1 MRMNKRQIT
10 TYSGFNLVEM
20 LVAGVI
26 LSASVVTVGAIS
38 THSLNATHINRQ
50 YEQAASVVDK
60 ILRMIDYTGIDAFL
74 EKGQTEGYE
83 EDIKP
88 GYQWR
93 VTTQYLEVDRL
104 YRVTITVTWMDR
116 GRMRQ
121 ITVDTELDGIGSLV
135 MMSTHEPSN

>member
-1 MRMNKRQIT
+1 MNNKRT
-10 TYSGFNLVEM
+10 TIEAGFSLVEM

-38 THSLNATHINRQ
+38 TRSLDATRSNRQ
-50 YEQAASVVDK
+50 VEQAVALIDRL
-60 ILRMIDYTGIDAFL
+60 LRIIDDTGIDAFL

-93 VTTQYLEVDRL
+93 VTTQYLEVDQL
-104 YRVTITVTWMDR
+104 YRVTVTVTWRDR
-116 GRMRQ
+116 GRVRQ
-121 ITVDTELDGIGSLV
+121 MAVDTEVNGTGSLA
-135 MMSTHEPSN
+135 MMLTNEPS